1 MTRVGVLSLQ
11 GDVGEHTAM
20 LESLG
25 ADVIKVRTT
34 EQLDVIDALVMPGGE
49 STAIAH
55 LLTTSGMKDALAL
68 KLKEEL
74 PVLGTCAGLIL
85 LAREVLDGRS
95 DQWSYGALDASVRR
109 NGYGRQIASFETE
122 LEVQG
127 IGRVPGIFIRAPRID
142 AVGAEVEVLATYDRG
157 TGEGE
162 HPVFVRQGAV
172 WGLSFHPELSSD
184 TRVHELFLKSL

>member
-25 ADVIKVRTT
+25 ADVVKVRTT

-55 LLTTSGMKDALAL
+55 LLITSGMKDALAL
-68 KLKEEL
+68 KLKEEM

-127 IGRVPGIFIRAPRID
+127 VGRVPGIFIRAPRID
-142 AVGAEVEVLATYDRG
+142 AVGADVEVLATYDRG